1 MHVRLFLLIFVTDSL
16 AKFTTSIVRETVSS
30 NRESASIIQRLR
42 VRIPYSFSYHFAK
55 NIEGVMTEMEQLA
68 RSSKRFLRKNA
79 STILTCIG
87 GVGVVATTVMA
98 IKATPKATQ
107 LIRAAEEEKGEKL
120 TRMETIKIAGP
131 TYAPTALLGISTIG
145 SIFGANALNKH
156 SQAALMSAYALVD
169 QTFRDYKTHVEDEY
183 GEEANAHIRE
193 KIANDRY
200 VERKTEL
207 GGETKLFYDFYS
219 GRYFNSTME
228 KVLAA
233 EFALNRQIILG
244 ECAYLNDFYQELGLP
259 LTDIGDEV
267 GWSRGHMC
275 ETYEQEWVDFN
286 HQDVTQDDGLECC
299 IITFMQ
305 DPAINFADY
314 C

>member
-1 MHVRLFLLIFVTDSL
+1 MEKLI
-16 AKFTTSIVRETVSS
+16 
-30 NRESASIIQRLR
+30 
-42 VRIPYSFSYHFAK
+42 
-55 NIEGVMTEMEQLA
+55 
-68 RSSKRFLRKNA
+68 RSSKRFLRKNG
-79 STILTCIG
+79 STILTCVG
-87 GVGVVATTVMA
+87 GVGVIATTVMA
-98 IKATPKATQ
+98 VKATPKAMQ
-107 LIRAAEEEKGEKL
+107 LIKAAEEEKGEKL
-120 TRMETIKIAGP
+120 TRMETIQATAM
-131 TYAPTALLGISTIG
+131 TYAPSVLLGIATIA
-145 SIFGANALNKH
+145 SIFGANALNKR

-183 GEEANAHIRE
+183 GEKANAHIRE
-193 KIANDRY
+193 KIAKDRY
-200 VERKTEL
+200 VEHKIEL

-244 ECAYLNDFYQELGLP
+244 ECAYLNDFYQELGIP
-259 LTDIGDEV
+259 FIDIGDEV

-275 ETYEQEWVDFN
+275 ETYGQEWVDFN
-286 HQDVTQDDGLECC
+286 HQDVAQDDGLECC

>member
-1 MHVRLFLLIFVTDSL
+1 
-16 AKFTTSIVRETVSS
+16 
-30 NRESASIIQRLR
+30 
-42 VRIPYSFSYHFAK
+42 
-55 NIEGVMTEMEQLA
+55 MEQLI

-107 LIRAAEEEKGEKL
+107 LIRAAEEKKGEKL

-131 TYAPTALLGISTIG
+131 TYAPTALLGIATIA

-169 QTFRDYKTHVEDEY
+169 QTFRDYKTHVEEEY
-183 GEEANAHIRE
+183 GKEANTHIRE
-193 KIANDRY
+193 KIAKDRY
-200 VERKTEL
+200 IEQKTEL

-228 KVLAA
+228 EVLAA

-244 ECAYLNDFYQELGLP
+244 ECAYLNDFYQELGVP
-259 LTDIGDEV
+259 FIDIGDEV

-275 ETYEQEWVDFN
+275 ETYGQEWVDFN
-286 HQDVTQDDGLECC
+286 HQDVMQDDGLECC

>member
-1 MHVRLFLLIFVTDSL
+1 MEKLI
-16 AKFTTSIVRETVSS
+16 
-30 NRESASIIQRLR
+30 
-42 VRIPYSFSYHFAK
+42 
-55 NIEGVMTEMEQLA
+55 
-68 RSSKRFLRKNA
+68 RSSKRFLRKNG
-79 STILTCIG
+79 STILTCAG
-87 GVGVVATTVMA
+87 GVGVIATTVMA
-98 IKATPKATQ
+98 VKATPKAMQ
-107 LIRAAEEEKGEKL
+107 LIKAAEEEKSEKL
-120 TRMETIKIAGP
+120 TWMETIKIAGP
-131 TYAPTALLGISTIG
+131 TYAPSALLGIATIA
-145 SIFGANALNKH
+145 SIFGANALNKR

-169 QTFRDYKTHVEDEY
+169 QTFRDYKTHVEEEY

-193 KIANDRY
+193 KIAKDRY
-200 VERKTEL
+200 VEQKAEL

-233 EFALNRQIILG
+233 EFALNRQIVLG

-275 ETYEQEWVDFN
+275 DMYCQEWVDFN
-286 HQDVTQDDGLECC
+286 HQDVIQDDGLECC

-305 DPAINFADY
+305 DPTVDFADY